1 MRLVLFSSKITFSKD
16 HVLLSLLYHSHI
28 ACIRK
33 ETILS
38 RALCTMLIAL
48 LFMPLVFQAKDL
60 VENSPKPL
68 KDGVTKEEAEAMKA
82 QLEAVGG
89 KVEIK

>member
-1 MRLVLFSSKITFSKD
+1 
-16 HVLLSLLYHSHI
+16 
-28 ACIRK
+28 
-33 ETILS
+33 
-38 RALCTMLIAL
+38 MLIAL